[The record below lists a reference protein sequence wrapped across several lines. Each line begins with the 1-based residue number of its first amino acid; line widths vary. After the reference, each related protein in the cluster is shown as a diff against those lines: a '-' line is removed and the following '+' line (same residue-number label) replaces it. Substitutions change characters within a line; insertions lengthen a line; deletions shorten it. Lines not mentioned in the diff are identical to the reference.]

1 MTAHT
6 HTHKK
11 TRMKKINKKKTHA
24 DQLDAIENR
33 FVTPNESS
41 MRRKSTVAERISQN
55 PQKKIQ

>member
-1 MTAHT
+1 
-6 HTHKK
+6 
-11 TRMKKINKKKTHA
+11 MKKINKKKTHA